1 MWLLTPRRR
10 KWFLQSDR
18 GDVFPRPMLDILQ
31 LMITQSTVFRRLSAQ
46 AAAALLLL
54 AVASLLRVPL
64 RADDRASLDSILA
77 PRISMSA
84 SGTLS
89 VQGQM
94 TLSGVPFDALLHAD
108 TMVVSTGSPLGMKT
122 SSVYARRD
130 TFVVLNYLTR
140 QAFEGDPNSPAAT
153 GMIPIP
159 LGLDDIRCLVRGV
172 PPGDLDGF
180 EFLNARTDGQVLYR
194 RRDTA
199 TVEFVLIDTVTR
211 TMRQYQR
218 KRSDGFTV
226 LNVTYGSF
234 KNVDGVM
241 VPFGVSV
248 AANDDQQK
256 IQFRFD
262 DVRLSLPST
271 PMRPLSVPSSFT
283 RTTLR

>member
-1 MWLLTPRRR
+1 MVP
-10 KWFLQSDR
+10 DR
-18 GDVFPRPMLDILQ
+18 GPRGRLSPADVGYLQ
-31 LMITQSTVFRRLSAQ
+31 LMLMQTTPYRRLSALRRS
-46 AAAALLLL
+46 AVLSMACLL
-54 AVASLLRVPL
+54 AVTTWADERV
-64 RADDRASLDSILA
+64 SLDSLIA
-77 PRISMSA
+77 PRVSMSA

-89 VQGQM
+89 VQGPM
-94 TLSGVPFDALLHAD
+94 TLSGVPFDAALHAD
-108 TMVVSTGSPLGMKT
+108 TMLVSTGSPLGMKT

-140 QAFEGDPNSPAAT
+140 QAFDGDPSSPAAT

-172 PPGDLDGF
+172 PPGDLAGF
-180 EFLNARTDGQVLYR
+180 VFVNARTDGQVLYR

-199 TVEFVLIDTVTR
+199 TVEFALVDTATR
-211 TMRQYQR
+211 SMRQYQR
-218 KRSDGFTV
+218 KRSDGSTV

-234 KNVDGVM
+234 KSVDGVM

-256 IQFRFD
+256 MQFRFD
-262 DVRLSLPST
+262 DVRLSLPPV

>member
-1 MWLLTPRRR
+1 M
-10 KWFLQSDR
+10 
-18 GDVFPRPMLDILQ
+18 
-31 LMITQSTVFRRLSAQ
+31 
-46 AAAALLLL
+46 LLL
-54 AVASLLRVPL
+54 AACVLCVPL
-64 RADDRASLDSILA
+64 WADEKVSLDSLLS
-77 PRISMSA
+77 PRVTMSA

-89 VQGQM
+89 VQGPM
-94 TLSGVPFDALLHAD
+94 TLSGVPFDAALHAD

-140 QAFEGDPNSPAAT
+140 QAYDGDPRSPAAA

-180 EFLNARTDGQVLYR
+180 EEVNARTDGQVLYR

-199 TVEFVLIDTVTR
+199 TVEFALVDTTMR

-218 KRSDGFTV
+218 KRSDGSTV

-234 KNVDGVM
+234 RSVDGVM

-256 IQFRFD
+256 MQFRFD